1 MPCVK
6 KWRTV
11 SKMTDMVWSDQEL
24 KYAAEQVVNAMFS
37 SLPTPQEHEHLFT
50 EDLYCDSTVY
60 G

>member
-1 MPCVK
+1 
-6 KWRTV
+6 
-11 SKMTDMVWSDQEL
+11 MTDMVWSDQEL

-50 EDLYCDSTVY
+50 VDLYCDSTVY